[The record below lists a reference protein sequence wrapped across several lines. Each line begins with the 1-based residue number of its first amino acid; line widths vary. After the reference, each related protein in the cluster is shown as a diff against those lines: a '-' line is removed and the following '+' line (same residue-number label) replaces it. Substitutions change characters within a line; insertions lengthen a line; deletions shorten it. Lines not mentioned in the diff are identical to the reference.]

1 MTVFELRE
9 ELAKIPNQK
18 ADVIVTI
25 KNVRNIDSVTTSL
38 KQVVTFNDM
47 TILRGDLNG

>member
-9 ELAKIPNQK
+9 KLAKIPNQK

-25 KNVRNIDSVTTSL
+25 RNIMNIDSVTTSL
-38 KQVVTFNDM
+38 KEVVTHEGIAM
-47 TILRGDLNG
+47 LKGDLNE